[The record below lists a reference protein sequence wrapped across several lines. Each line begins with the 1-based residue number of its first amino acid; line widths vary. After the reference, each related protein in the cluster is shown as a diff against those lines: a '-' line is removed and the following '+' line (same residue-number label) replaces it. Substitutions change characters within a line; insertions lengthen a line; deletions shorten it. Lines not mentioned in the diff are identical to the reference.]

1 MTFIKVI
8 NNSNKPIVIKQG
20 ILSTL
25 IEPDSTG
32 ILTDLQNSEILVDGF
47 LYNKMMKYR
56 DEKGQENET
65 K

>member
-47 LYNKMMKYR
+47 LYNKMMKYV
-56 DEKGQENET
+56 EIY
-65 K
+65 

>member
-56 DEKGQENET
+56 DEKGQKNET